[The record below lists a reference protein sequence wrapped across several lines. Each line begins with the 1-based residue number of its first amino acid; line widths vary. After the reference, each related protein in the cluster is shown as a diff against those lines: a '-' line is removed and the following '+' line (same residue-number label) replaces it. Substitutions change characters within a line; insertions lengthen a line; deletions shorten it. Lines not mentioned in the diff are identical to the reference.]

1 MSVLFD
7 KKLSEKYYFIVLF
20 GSNSRGVNI
29 AWRELWENKLENKL
43 E

>member
-7 KKLSEKYYFIVLF
+7 KKLSEKCYFIVLF
-20 GSNSRGVNI
+20 DSNSRGVNI